1 MMNASIAHPSLDNA
15 QIANIVACSVVYGL
29 AIMCTIISIYNKS
42 RKKVLYVI
50 DDGLM
55 ILAISLTGE
64 LVGYL
69 YSIKLGFGKHME
81 TLSVTSIA
89 TIYKVFYIL
98 EILYMFTVVAAKI
111 SLSMMIY
118 RIFHVHRSVRKI
130 SMILIV
136 LTVCYLV
143 VALGITIFQ
152 CIPVEKA
159 WSYPSSNTPGS
170 CLNLKAIYLGIAIPN
185 IGTDFILTLLPIS
198 CVVGLTITTG
208 AKLRICLMFS
218 VGSIAT
224 ISSILRLWA
233 LIDLYY
239 NPQDFTYI
247 GPRPQL
253 WSFIET
259 GMGIA
264 ISTGSPLLMQLG
276 GRLKKFQK
284 SSLGRRMNFTSNRT
298 AREDTKLGRPGSMS
312 LPVMAKSRILDQ
324 YNIENSDQQCN
335 RNMGVAG
342 SAARYTGTMTLD
354 WKT

>member
-1 MMNASIAHPSLDNA
+1 MNAFVTYPSLDNS
-15 QIANIVACSVVYGL
+15 QIANIAACSVVYGL
-29 AIMCTIISIYNKS
+29 AIVFTAISICNKA
-42 RKKVLYVI
+42 RRKVLYVI

-55 ILAISLTGE
+55 IFAVISLTGE
-64 LVGYL
+64 LAGYL

-81 TLSVTSIA
+81 TLSATSIT

-118 RIFHVHRSVRKI
+118 RIFHVHRSIRTI

-143 VALGITIFQ
+143 VALGVTIFQ

-170 CLNLKAIYLGIAIPN
+170 CMNLKAIYLGIAIPN
-185 IGTDFILTLLPIS
+185 IGTDFILTLLPIY
-198 CVVGLTITTG
+198 CVMGLSITTG
-208 AKLRICLMFS
+208 AKFRICLMFS
-218 VGSIAT
+218 VGSIVT

-233 LIDLYY
+233 LLDLYY

-264 ISTGSPLLMQLG
+264 ISTGSPLMMQLG
-276 GRLKKFQK
+276 GKFKSFQK
-284 SSLGRRMNFTSNRT
+284 KSLGRRMNFTSNRT
-298 AREDTKLGRPGSMS
+298 AREETKLGRPESMS
-312 LPVMAKSRILDQ
+312 LPVMANSRKLGQ
-324 YNIENSDQQCN
+324 YNIETSGQQ
-335 RNMGVAG
+335 V
-342 SAARYTGTMTLD
+342 
-354 WKT
+354 

>member
-1 MMNASIAHPSLDNA
+1 MNASVTYPSLDNS
-15 QIANIVACSVVYGL
+15 QIANVAACSVVYGL
-29 AIMCTIISIYNKS
+29 AIICTAISIYNKNC
-42 RKKVLYVI
+42 RKVLYVI

-55 ILAISLTGE
+55 ILAVVSLTGE
-64 LVGYL
+64 LAGYL

-81 TLSVTSIA
+81 TLSAISII

-118 RIFHVHRSVRKI
+118 RIFHVHRSIRII

-143 VALGITIFQ
+143 VAFGVTIFQ

-159 WSYPSSNTPGS
+159 WSDPSSNTPGS
-170 CLNLKAIYLGIAIPN
+170 CMNLKAIYLGIAIPN
-185 IGTDFILTLLPIS
+185 IGTDFILTLLPIY
-198 CVVGLTITTG
+198 CVMGLSITTG

-218 VGSIAT
+218 VGSIVT

-233 LIDLYY
+233 LLDLYY

-264 ISTGSPLLMQLG
+264 ISTGSPLIMQLG
-276 GRLKKFQK
+276 GKLKNFQK

-298 AREDTKLGRPGSMS
+298 AREDTKLERPESM
-312 LPVMAKSRILDQ
+312 
-324 YNIENSDQQCN
+324 
-335 RNMGVAG
+335 
-342 SAARYTGTMTLD
+342 T
-354 WKT
+354 